1 MTYFVESDIIC
12 LIYYL
17 FRAVFFLKQKVYTLL
32 IVLTAIIFSASFLIA
47 FSEDKNTNDFEVVI
61 INDTESSETNTDDIL
76 YNSITAVQTV
86 TKAVNTT
93 SSGKKKTKTSSTKET
108 QVSVA
113 TTFITDTAETESVN
127 FPIDINSAGIDELK
141 TLDGIGDAA
150 ASKIIEYRE
159 TYGSFKNREEL
170 LNVSGIG
177 EKKLEKIYDFIF
189 VENESYD
196 EPDNS
201 DSEIFNEPEIYD
213 DNDYN
218 YNNDDIQLQES
229 DFSDEQDSVSETEP
243 TEITTEEFILI
254 NLNTALKEDFMKLPY
269 VDENIADDIIELR
282 NTIQYFSHPY
292 ELLMVESLTQQQVA
306 EIIKFVTVE

>member
-113 TTFITDTAETESVN
+113 TTVITDTAETESVN

-141 TLDGIGDAA
+141 TLDGIGDAV

-218 YNNDDIQLQES
+218 NDDIQLQES
-229 DFSDEQDSVSETEP
+229 DFSDEQDFVPETEP
-243 TEITTEEFILI
+243 VEITTEEFILI

>member
-113 TTFITDTAETESVN
+113 TTVITDTAETESVN

-218 YNNDDIQLQES
+218 NDDIQLQES
-229 DFSDEQDSVSETEP
+229 DFSDEQDFVPETEP
-243 TEITTEEFILI
+243 VEITTEEFILI
-254 NLNTALKEDFMKLPY
+254 NLNTASKEDFMKLPY

>member
-108 QVSVA
+108 HVSVA
-113 TTFITDTAETESVN
+113 KNFKTYTAETESVN

>member
-113 TTFITDTAETESVN
+113 TTVITDTAETESVN

-141 TLDGIGDAA
+141 TLDGIGDAV

-218 YNNDDIQLQES
+218 NDDIQLQES
-229 DFSDEQDSVSETEP
+229 DFSDEQDFVPETEP
-243 TEITTEEFILI
+243 VEITTEEFILI
-254 NLNTALKEDFMKLPY
+254 NLNTASKEDFMKLPY

>member
-1 MTYFVESDIIC
+1 M
-12 LIYYL
+12 
-17 FRAVFFLKQKVYTLL
+17 KQKVYTLL

-108 QVSVA
+108 HVSVA
-113 TTFITDTAETESVN
+113 KNFKTYTAETESVN

>member
-113 TTFITDTAETESVN
+113 TIVITDTTETESVN

-141 TLDGIGDAA
+141 TLDGIGDAT

-201 DSEIFNEPEIYD
+201 DSEIYD
-213 DNDYN
+213 YNDYN
-218 YNNDDIQLQES
+218 DDDIRLEES
-229 DFSDEQDSVSETEP
+229 DFSDEQDSVPETEP

>member
-113 TTFITDTAETESVN
+113 TTVITDTTETESVN

-141 TLDGIGDAA
+141 TLDGIGDAT

-229 DFSDEQDSVSETEP
+229 DFSDEQDFVPETEP

>member
-113 TTFITDTAETESVN
+113 TTVITDTAETESVN

-141 TLDGIGDAA
+141 ALDGIGDAV

-218 YNNDDIQLQES
+218 NDDIQLQES
-229 DFSDEQDSVSETEP
+229 DFSDEQDSVPETES

>member
-32 IVLTAIIFSASFLIA
+32 IVLTAIIFSATFLIA

-76 YNSITAVQTV
+76 FNSITAVQTV

-113 TTFITDTAETESVN
+113 TIVIIDTTETESVN

-141 TLDGIGDAA
+141 TLDGIGDAT

-201 DSEIFNEPEIYD
+201 DSEIYD
-213 DNDYN
+213 YNDYN
-218 YNNDDIQLQES
+218 DYNDDDIRLEES
-229 DFSDEQDSVSETEP
+229 DFSDEQDSVPETEP

>member
-1 MTYFVESDIIC
+1 M
-12 LIYYL
+12 
-17 FRAVFFLKQKVYTLL
+17 KQKVYTLL

-86 TKAVNTT
+86 TKTVNTI
-93 SSGKKKTKTSSTKET
+93 SSEKKKTKTSSTKET
-108 QVSVA
+108 QFSVA
-113 TTFITDTAETESVN
+113 TIVITDTTETESVN

-201 DSEIFNEPEIYD
+201 DSEIFSEPEIYD
-213 DNDYN
+213 YNDYN
-218 YNNDDIQLQES
+218 NDEIWSEES
-229 DFSDEQDSVSETEP
+229 DFSDEQDSVPETEP

>member
-113 TTFITDTAETESVN
+113 TTVITDTAETESVN

-141 TLDGIGDAA
+141 ALDGIGDAA

-201 DSEIFNEPEIYD
+201 DSEIYD
-213 DNDYN
+213 DND

-229 DFSDEQDSVSETEP
+229 DFSDEQDFVPETEP

>member
-32 IVLTAIIFSASFLIA
+32 IVLTAIIFSARFLIA

-76 YNSITAVQTV
+76 FNSITAVQTV

-113 TTFITDTAETESVN
+113 TIVIIDTTETESVN

-141 TLDGIGDAA
+141 TLDGIGDAT

-201 DSEIFNEPEIYD
+201 DSEIYD
-213 DNDYN
+213 YNDYN
-218 YNNDDIQLQES
+218 DYNDDDIRLEES
-229 DFSDEQDSVSETEP
+229 DFSDEQDSVPETEP

>member
-113 TTFITDTAETESVN
+113 TIVITDTTETESVN

-141 TLDGIGDAA
+141 TLDGIGDAT

-170 LNVSGIG
+170 LNVNGIG

-201 DSEIFNEPEIYD
+201 DSEIYD
-213 DNDYN
+213 YNDYN
-218 YNNDDIQLQES
+218 DYNDDDIRLEES
-229 DFSDEQDSVSETEP
+229 DFSDEQDSVPETEP

>member
-76 YNSITAVQTV
+76 FNSITAVQTV

-113 TTFITDTAETESVN
+113 TIVIIDTTETESVN

-141 TLDGIGDAA
+141 TLDGIGDAT

-201 DSEIFNEPEIYD
+201 DSEIYD
-213 DNDYN
+213 YNDYN
-218 YNNDDIQLQES
+218 DYNDDDIRLEES
-229 DFSDEQDSVSETEP
+229 DFSDEQDSVPETEP

>member
-113 TTFITDTAETESVN
+113 TTVITDTAETESVN

-141 TLDGIGDAA
+141 ALDGIGDAA

-229 DFSDEQDSVSETEP
+229 DFSDEQDSVPETES

-254 NLNTALKEDFMKLPY
+254 NLNTASKEDFMKLPY

>member
-113 TTFITDTAETESVN
+113 TTVITDTAETESVN

-141 TLDGIGDAA
+141 ALDGIGDAA

-218 YNNDDIQLQES
+218 NDDIQLQES
-229 DFSDEQDSVSETEP
+229 DFSDEQDSVPETES

>member
-1 MTYFVESDIIC
+1 M
-12 LIYYL
+12 
-17 FRAVFFLKQKVYTLL
+17 KQKVYTLL

-61 INDTESSETNTDDIL
+61 INDTESSETNTDIL

-86 TKAVNTT
+86 TETVNTT
-93 SSGKKKTKTSSTKET
+93 FSGKKKTKTSSTKET

-113 TTFITDTAETESVN
+113 TIVITDTTETESVN

-141 TLDGIGDAA
+141 TLDGIGDAT

-201 DSEIFNEPEIYD
+201 DSEIFSEPEIYD
-213 DNDYN
+213 YNDYN
-218 YNNDDIQLQES
+218 NDEIRSEES
-229 DFSDEQDSVSETEP
+229 DFSDEQDSVPETEP

>member
-61 INDTESSETNTDDIL
+61 INDTESSETNTDIL

-86 TKAVNTT
+86 TKTVNTT

-113 TTFITDTAETESVN
+113 TIVITDTTETESVN

-201 DSEIFNEPEIYD
+201 DSEIYD
-213 DNDYN
+213 YNDYN
-218 YNNDDIQLQES
+218 DYNNDDIRLEES
-229 DFSDEQDSVSETEP
+229 DFSDEQDSVPETEP

>member
-93 SSGKKKTKTSSTKET
+93 SFEKKKTKTSSTKET

-113 TTFITDTAETESVN
+113 TTVITDTTETESVN

-141 TLDGIGDAA
+141 TLDGIGDAT

-201 DSEIFNEPEIYD
+201 DSEIY
-213 DNDYN
+213 DYN
-218 YNNDDIQLQES
+218 DYNNDDIRLEES
-229 DFSDEQDSVSETEP
+229 DFSDEQDSVPETEP

-254 NLNTALKEDFMKLPY
+254 NLNTASKEDFMKLPY
-269 VDENIADDIIELR
+269 VDENIANDIIELR

>member
-113 TTFITDTAETESVN
+113 TIVITDTAETESVN

-141 TLDGIGDAA
+141 TLDGIGDAT

-201 DSEIFNEPEIYD
+201 DSEIY
-213 DNDYN
+213 DYN
-218 YNNDDIQLQES
+218 DYNNDDIQLEES
-229 DFSDEQDSVSETEP
+229 DFSDEQDSVPETEP

>member
-93 SSGKKKTKTSSTKET
+93 SFEKKKTKTSSTKET

-113 TTFITDTAETESVN
+113 TTVITDTTETESVN

-141 TLDGIGDAA
+141 TLDGIGDAT

-201 DSEIFNEPEIYD
+201 DSEIYD

-218 YNNDDIQLQES
+218 NDDIRLEES
-229 DFSDEQDSVSETEP
+229 DFSDEQDSVPETEP

>member
-113 TTFITDTAETESVN
+113 TIVITDTAETESVN

-201 DSEIFNEPEIYD
+201 DSEIYD

-218 YNNDDIQLQES
+218 NDDIRLEES
-229 DFSDEQDSVSETEP
+229 DFSDEQDSVPETEP

>member
-113 TTFITDTAETESVN
+113 TTVITDTAETESVN

-141 TLDGIGDAA
+141 TLDGIGDAV

-218 YNNDDIQLQES
+218 NDDIQLQES
-229 DFSDEQDSVSETEP
+229 DFSDEQDSVPETES

-254 NLNTALKEDFMKLPY
+254 NLNTASKEDFMKLPY

>member
-93 SSGKKKTKTSSTKET
+93 SFEKKKTKTSSTKET

-113 TTFITDTAETESVN
+113 TIVITDTTETESVN

-141 TLDGIGDAA
+141 TLDGIGDAT

-201 DSEIFNEPEIYD
+201 DSEIYDYD
-213 DNDYN
+213 DYNDYN
-218 YNNDDIQLQES
+218 DDIRLEES
-229 DFSDEQDSVSETEP
+229 DFSDEQDSVPETEP

-254 NLNTALKEDFMKLPY
+254 NLNTASKEDFMKLPY

>member
-1 MTYFVESDIIC
+1 M
-12 LIYYL
+12 
-17 FRAVFFLKQKVYTLL
+17 KQKVYTLL
-32 IVLTAIIFSASFLIA
+32 IVLTAIIFSASFLIV

-61 INDTESSETNTDDIL
+61 INDTESSETNTDIL

-113 TTFITDTAETESVN
+113 TIVITDTTETESVN

-141 TLDGIGDAA
+141 TLDGIGDAT

-201 DSEIFNEPEIYD
+201 DSEIFSEPEIYD
-213 DNDYN
+213 YNDYN
-218 YNNDDIQLQES
+218 NDEIRSEES
-229 DFSDEQDSVSETEP
+229 DFSDEQDSVPETEP

>member
-113 TTFITDTAETESVN
+113 TIVITDTTETESVN

-141 TLDGIGDAA
+141 TLDGIGDAT

-201 DSEIFNEPEIYD
+201 DSEIYD
-213 DNDYN
+213 YNDYN
-218 YNNDDIQLQES
+218 DYNNDDIRLEES
-229 DFSDEQDSVSETEP
+229 DFSDEQDSVPETEP

>member
-86 TKAVNTT
+86 TKTVNTI
-93 SSGKKKTKTSSTKET
+93 SSEKKKTKTSSTKET
-108 QVSVA
+108 QFSVA
-113 TTFITDTAETESVN
+113 TIVITDTTETESVN

-201 DSEIFNEPEIYD
+201 DSEIFSEPEIYD
-213 DNDYN
+213 YNDYN
-218 YNNDDIQLQES
+218 NDEIWSEES
-229 DFSDEQDSVSETEP
+229 DFSDEQDSVPETEP

>member
-61 INDTESSETNTDDIL
+61 INDTESSETNTDIL

-86 TKAVNTT
+86 TKTVNTT

-113 TTFITDTAETESVN
+113 TIVITDTTETESVN

-201 DSEIFNEPEIYD
+201 DSEIFSEPEIYD
-213 DNDYN
+213 YND
-218 YNNDDIQLQES
+218 YNNDDIRLEES
-229 DFSDEQDSVSETEP
+229 DFSDEQDSIPETEP

>member
-32 IVLTAIIFSASFLIA
+32 IVLTAIIFSASFLVA

-113 TTFITDTAETESVN
+113 TIVITGTTETESVN

-141 TLDGIGDAA
+141 TLDGIGDAT

-201 DSEIFNEPEIYD
+201 DSEIFSEPEIYD
-213 DNDYN
+213 YNDYN
-218 YNNDDIQLQES
+218 DDDIRLEES
-229 DFSDEQDSVSETEP
+229 DFSDEQDSVLETEP

>member
-47 FSEDKNTNDFEVVI
+47 FSEDKNTSDFEVVI

-113 TTFITDTAETESVN
+113 TTVITDTAETESIN

-218 YNNDDIQLQES
+218 NDDIQLQES
-229 DFSDEQDSVSETEP
+229 DFSDEQDSVPETEP

>member
-61 INDTESSETNTDDIL
+61 INDTESSETNTDIL

-86 TKAVNTT
+86 TETVNTI
-93 SSGKKKTKTSSTKET
+93 SSEKKKTKTSSTKET

-113 TTFITDTAETESVN
+113 TTIITDTTETESIN

-201 DSEIFNEPEIYD
+201 DSEIYD
-213 DNDYN
+213 YNDYN
-218 YNNDDIQLQES
+218 DYNNDDIRLEES
-229 DFSDEQDSVSETEP
+229 DFSDEQDSVPETEP

>member
-113 TTFITDTAETESVN
+113 TIVITDTAETESVN

-141 TLDGIGDAA
+141 TLDGIGDAT

-201 DSEIFNEPEIYD
+201 DSEIY
-213 DNDYN
+213 DYN
-218 YNNDDIQLQES
+218 DYNNDDIRLEES
-229 DFSDEQDSVSETEP
+229 DFSDEQDSALETEP

>member
-86 TKAVNTT
+86 TKAVNTI

-113 TTFITDTAETESVN
+113 TIVITDTTETESVN

-141 TLDGIGDAA
+141 TLDGIGDAT

-159 TYGSFKNREEL
+159 TYGRFKNREEL

-201 DSEIFNEPEIYD
+201 DSEIY
-213 DNDYN
+213 DYN
-218 YNNDDIQLQES
+218 DYNNDDIRLEES
-229 DFSDEQDSVSETEP
+229 DFSDEQDSVPETEP

>member
-17 FRAVFFLKQKVYTLL
+17 FWAVFFLKQKVYTLL

-86 TKAVNTT
+86 TKAVNTI

-113 TTFITDTAETESVN
+113 TIVITDTAETESVN

-141 TLDGIGDAA
+141 TLDGIGDAT

-201 DSEIFNEPEIYD
+201 DSEIYD
-213 DNDYN
+213 YNDYN
-218 YNNDDIQLQES
+218 DYNNDDIRLEES
-229 DFSDEQDSVSETEP
+229 DFSDEQDSVPETEP
-243 TEITTEEFILI
+243 IEITTEEFILI

>member
-113 TTFITDTAETESVN
+113 TTVITDTAETESVN

-141 TLDGIGDAA
+141 ALDGIGDAT

-218 YNNDDIQLQES
+218 NDDIQLQES
-229 DFSDEQDSVSETEP
+229 DFSDEQDSVPETEP

>member
-76 YNSITAVQTV
+76 FNSITAVQTV

-113 TTFITDTAETESVN
+113 TIVIIDTTETESVN
-127 FPIDINSAGIDELK
+127 FPIDINPAGIDELK
-141 TLDGIGDAA
+141 TLDGIGDAT

-201 DSEIFNEPEIYD
+201 DSEIYD
-213 DNDYN
+213 YNDYN
-218 YNNDDIQLQES
+218 DYNDDDIRLEES